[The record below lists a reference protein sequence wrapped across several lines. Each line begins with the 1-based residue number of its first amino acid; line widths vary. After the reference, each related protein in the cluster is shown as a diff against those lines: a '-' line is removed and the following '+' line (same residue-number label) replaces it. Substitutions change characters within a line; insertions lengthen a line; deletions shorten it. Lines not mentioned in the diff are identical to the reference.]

1 MLNNNNKKSTKLM
14 IMVLEKKVTC
24 KIPLLRCNKQSANII
39 MHLNFGHNYLW
50 KYIHKAV
57 PLYI

>member
-50 KYIHKAV
+50 KYIHKA
-57 PLYI
+57 L